1 MTKPSPR
8 HIADASVKL
17 FLVWWNVSSSPC
29 TLLQTPCTEEQ
40 KHDKDHLF
48 WTHTLQ
54 SALQL
59 ALLVLQSL
67 LLFRCP
73 GNWSRGTWRSRELG
87 VFHKRSH
94 EINSLW
100 VEKSSQPITKIISRQ
115 PKSHQ
120 FKSCLRLEKL
130 RALLINIEQPSQ
142 VGLELMEE
150 MLLTETW
157 RKYIPMPMC
166 IYIVI
171 YITNYIYT
179 YIIHN
184 IWLYMSISQIT
195 HRATRIYTHVGLL

>member
-1 MTKPSPR
+1 M
-8 HIADASVKL
+8 
-17 FLVWWNVSSSPC
+17 FLLPPVHC
-29 TLLQTPCTEEQ
+29 CKHLAQ
-40 KHDKDHLF
+40 KSGSRKKTIYLF

-59 ALLVLQSL
+59 ALLVLQSP

-87 VFHKRSH
+87 VFHKRNH

-115 PKSHQ
+115 PKSYQ

>member
-1 MTKPSPR
+1 MTKPSPC

-29 TLLQTPCTEEQ
+29 TLLQTPCTEER

-59 ALLVLQSL
+59 ALLVLQSP

-157 RKYIPMPMC
+157 WKYIPMPMC

-171 YITNYIYT
+171 YITNYI
-179 YIIHN
+179 
-184 IWLYMSISQIT
+184 
-195 HRATRIYTHVGLL
+195 